1 MADLRTIVERELG
14 RVDVRPFT
22 LDTFHTRRERARRNQ
37 RLAAGAVGISIAL
50 AIGVVASQ
58 VAIQRD
64 RTGGAPTPR
73 NGVIA
78 FEGNRALFLSNPDGT
93 GFHAAVRGVPN
104 PPGECLIDRAHPCEF
119 RGMTWSPDGTQL
131 AFVFGEISAG
141 LLGDMSIYVM
151 DATTEEVRL
160 LARCPAR
167 SGDDRGDCDNGH
179 GLSWSPDGERL
190 VLSSGF
196 DLFVVDAFSGE
207 LSQITGCP
215 TCAYE
220 GRARHPSWA
229 PSGELIAF
237 SGQGSVD
244 VVRSD
249 GTGWRTI
256 VGSLQATFD
265 HRNGTPSVWSPDGT
279 KLTFLATQGIYVVD
293 ADGSDLRIVVS
304 QHSGESPGAP
314 SWSPRGDRI
323 LYINIPEVGSRDH
336 RAEIRVVDLDGT
348 SDRLLYRSS
357 CCIQDWG
364 DPAFS
369 PDGTLVT
376 FYLEVDDTWNVYVMT
391 AAGNDVQRLPGYGE
405 PAWQALPR

>member
-1 MADLRTIVERELG
+1 MADPRTIVERELG

-22 LDTFHTRRERARRNQ
+22 LDTFHTRRDRKRRNQ
-37 RLAAGAVGISIAL
+37 RLAAGAVGVSIAL
-50 AIGVVASQ
+50 AIAVIASQ
-58 VAIQRD
+58 IAIQRD
-64 RTGGAPTPR
+64 RTGGAPTAR

-78 FEGNRALFLSNPDGT
+78 FQGNRALFVSNPDGT
-93 GFHAAVRGVPN
+93 DYHKTMQPPD

-131 AFVFGEISAG
+131 AFVFGELSAG

-151 DATTEEVRL
+151 DATTEAVRL

-167 SGDDRGDCDNGH
+167 SGDNRGDCDNGD
-179 GLSWSPDGERL
+179 GLSWSPDGQRL

-196 DLFVVDAFSGE
+196 DLFVVDALSGE

-215 TCAYE
+215 SCGYE
-220 GRARHPSWA
+220 GRARHPAWA

-237 SGQGSVD
+237 SGQGSLD

-249 GTGWRTI
+249 GTGWRTV

-265 HRNGTPSVWSPDGT
+265 HLNGTPSEWSPDGT
-279 KLTFLATQGIYVVD
+279 KLTFLATQGIYVVG
-293 ADGSDLRIVVS
+293 ADGSDLRLVVS
-304 QHSGESPGAP
+304 RHSGESPGAP
-314 SWSPRGDRI
+314 SWSRDSDRVV
-323 LYINIPEVGSRDH
+323 YINIPEVGSRDH

-348 SDRLLYRSS
+348 SDRLLYRSG
-357 CCIQDWG
+357 CCIGDWG
-364 DPAFS
+364 GPAFS

-376 FYLEVDDTWNVYVMT
+376 FYLEVDGTWNVYVMT
-391 AAGNDVQRLPGYGE
+391 AAGNDVQRLPGFGK